1 MIGARACSTAW
12 TVFEPLSQVV
22 LPPTAPRTIM
32 DSTLDQE
39 FYLRYYTGHSGQHGH
54 EFLEFE
60 FTHDGRLRY
69 ANNSNYRKESLI
81 RKECSYI
88 WLSQSSMLELQR
100 IISQSGIIKEND
112 TAWPKKNVVGKQE
125 LELKF
130 GRVHA
135 SFETAKIGSLVDVQQ
150 SDDPEGLRV
159 FYYLVQD
166 LKGFLGESG
175 GGGIVS
181 FSIIFVFSLITLHY
195 KIKPTQ

>member
-1 MIGARACSTAW
+1 
-12 TVFEPLSQVV
+12 
-22 LPPTAPRTIM
+22 M

-69 ANNSNYRKESLI
+69 ANNSNYRRESLI
-81 RKECSYI
+81 RKEL

-166 LKGFLGESG
+166 LK
-175 GGGIVS
+175 
-181 FSIIFVFSLITLHY
+181 IFVFSLITLHY

>member
-1 MIGARACSTAW
+1 M
-12 TVFEPLSQVV
+12 E
-22 LPPTAPRTIM
+22 
-32 DSTLDQE
+32 STLDQE

-69 ANNSNYRKESLI
+69 ANNSNYRRESLI
-81 RKECSYI
+81 RKECWCNRNSDLLI
-88 WLSQSSMLELQR
+88 VWLSQSSMLELQR

-166 LKGFLGESG
+166 LK
-175 GGGIVS
+175 
-181 FSIIFVFSLITLHY
+181 IFVFSLITLHY
-195 KIKPTQ
+195 KIKPVGPPENIPTTASVHLNTHTTCRIHQTQ